1 MKHLTFEEMTDFISL
16 RSLDRSSVELI
27 QRVNGHVCRC
37 SECREKLRAL
47 QTVAEGVA
55 SVAASVEKN
64 GKSDCNN
71 VTKNKIENE
80 NLTQTRKYRKE
91 F

>member
-1 MKHLTFEEMTDFISL
+1 MKHLTFEEMTDFVSL

-37 SECREKLRAL
+37 SECRKKLRAM

-55 SVAASVEKN
+55 SVAASFEKN

>member
-1 MKHLTFEEMTDFISL
+1 MKHLTFEEMADFVSL

-37 SECREKLRAL
+37 SECRKKLRAM

-64 GKSDCNN
+64 GKSDRNN